1 MIELDAGHVG
11 LFFVL
16 AVSVATNVVGI
27 WMLRHN
33 LPELHKMVD
42 DLREDFHKLDKT
54 KLTRPEIQTM
64 GPKPGHWPKVDE
76 HSMDA
81 AGYGTKGTGT

>member
-42 DLREDFHKLDKT
+42 DLREDFHALDKK
-54 KLTRPEIQTM
+54 KLTREFRTAKEETAVRLPGSHPVVKPE
-64 GPKPGHWPKVDE
+64 
-76 HSMDA
+76 
-81 AGYGTKGTGT
+81 